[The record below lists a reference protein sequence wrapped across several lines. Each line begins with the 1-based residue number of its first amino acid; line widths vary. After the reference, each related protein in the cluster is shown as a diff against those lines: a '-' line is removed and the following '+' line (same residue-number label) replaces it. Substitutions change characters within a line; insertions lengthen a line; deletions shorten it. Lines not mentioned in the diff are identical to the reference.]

1 MIVVIDNFDSFT
13 YNLVQLAY
21 GFDRDI
27 RVFRND
33 SITPKEVDA
42 LHPDSILISPGPC
55 YPHEA
60 GVSEEIIRELGE
72 RYKILG
78 VCLGHQAICEVY
90 GGEIVHAKKLMHG
103 KQSEIDID
111 STAKI
116 FRGLPKKIKAAR
128 YHSLVAKGDTLP
140 DSLEIIGELE
150 GEVMAVKV
158 KEREIYG
165 LQFHPESILS
175 EYGSEIMRNF
185 VEIGGDFYD
194 KGGN

>member
-21 GFDRDI
+21 QFDMDI

-33 SITPKEVDA
+33 SITPQEVDA
-42 LHPDSILISPGPC
+42 LRPDSIIISPGPC

-60 GVSEEIIRELGE
+60 GVSEEIIQKLGSK
-72 RYKILG
+72 YKILG

-90 GGEIVHAKKLMHG
+90 GAKIIHAKKLMHG
-103 KQSEIDID
+103 KQSEIDINT
-111 STAKI
+111 SSPI
-116 FRGLPKKIKAAR
+116 FKNLPNKIKAAR
-128 YHSLVAKGDTLP
+128 YHSLVAQRNTIP
-140 DSLEIIGELE
+140 NTLEIIGEVD

-158 KEREIYG
+158 KGKEIYG

-175 EYGSEIMRNF
+175 EHGSTIMKNF
-185 VEIGGDFYD
+185 LEL
-194 KGGN
+194 

>member
-21 GFDRDI
+21 QFDEDI

-33 SITPKEVDA
+33 SITPEEIDA
-42 LHPDSILISPGPC
+42 LQPDSIIISPGPC

-60 GVSEEIIRELGE
+60 GISEAVIQKLGN

-90 GGEIVHAKKLMHG
+90 GAKIIHAKKLMHG
-103 KQSEIDID
+103 KQSEIEID
-111 STAKI
+111 NSASI
-116 FRGLPKKIKAAR
+116 FKDLPKKILAAR
-128 YHSLVAKGDTLP
+128 YHSLVAQRSTLP
-140 DSLEIIGELE
+140 ETLEILGEAE

-158 KEREIYG
+158 KGKQIYG

-175 EYGSEIMRNF
+175 QHGREIMKNF
-185 VEIGGDFYD
+185 LEL
-194 KGGN
+194 

>member
-21 GFDRDI
+21 QFDEDI

-33 SITPKEVDA
+33 SITPREIDE
-42 LHPDSILISPGPC
+42 LHPDSIIISPGPC

-60 GVSEEIIRELGE
+60 GISEEVIQKLGE
-72 RYKILG
+72 QYKILG

-90 GGEIVHAKKLMHG
+90 GAKIIHAKKLMHG
-103 KQSEIDID
+103 KQSEIEIVNTSELFKDMPG
-111 STAKI
+111 KI
-116 FRGLPKKIKAAR
+116 MAAR
-128 YHSLVAKGDTLP
+128 YHSLVAERSTIPDTL
-140 DSLEIIGELE
+140 EILGEVD

-158 KEREIYG
+158 KGKQIYG

-175 EYGSEIMRNF
+175 QYGSTIMKNFLEI
-185 VEIGGDFYD
+185 
-194 KGGN
+194 

>member
-21 GFDRDI
+21 QFDEDI

-33 SITPKEVDA
+33 SITPQEVDA
-42 LHPDSILISPGPC
+42 LRPDSIIISPGPC

-60 GVSEEIIRELGE
+60 GVSEEIIRVLGDQ
-72 RYKILG
+72 YKILG

-90 GGEIVHAKKLMHG
+90 GAKIVHAKKLMHG
-103 KQSEIDID
+103 KQSMIDIETT
-111 STAKI
+111 SKI
-116 FRGLPKKIKAAR
+116 FKNMPPKIKGAR
-128 YHSLVAKGDTLP
+128 YHSLVADRSTIPDTI
-140 DSLEIIGELE
+140 EVIGEVD

-158 KEREIYG
+158 KGKRIYG

-175 EYGSEIMRNF
+175 EHGSTIMKNF
-185 VEIGGDFYD
+185 LEC
-194 KGGN
+194 

>member
-21 GFDRDI
+21 QFDEDI

-33 SITPKEVDA
+33 SITPGEIDE
-42 LHPDSILISPGPC
+42 LHPDSIIISPGPC

-60 GVSEEIIRELGE
+60 GISEEVIRKLGE
-72 RYKILG
+72 KYKILG

-90 GGEIVHAKKLMHG
+90 GGKIIHAKKLMHG
-103 KQSEIDID
+103 KQSEIEID
-111 STAKI
+111 NTSEIFKDMPEKI
-116 FRGLPKKIKAAR
+116 TAAR
-128 YHSLVAKGDTLP
+128 YHSLVAERSTIPDTL
-140 DSLEIIGELE
+140 EILGEVD

-158 KEREIYG
+158 KGKQIYG

-175 EYGSEIMRNF
+175 QYGSTMMKNF
-185 VEIGGDFYD
+185 LGI
-194 KGGN
+194 

>member
-21 GFDRDI
+21 QFDEDI

-33 SITPKEVDA
+33 SITPEEIDA
-42 LHPDSILISPGPC
+42 LQPDSIIISPGPC

-60 GVSEEIIRELGE
+60 GISEAVIQKLGK

-90 GGEIVHAKKLMHG
+90 GAKIIHAKKLMHG
-103 KQSEIDID
+103 KQSEIKID
-111 STAKI
+111 NSATI
-116 FRGLPKKIKAAR
+116 FRDLPRKIIAAR
-128 YHSLVAKGDTLP
+128 YHSLVADRGTIP
-140 DSLEIIGELE
+140 ETLEILGEAE

-158 KEREIYG
+158 KGKQIYG

-175 EYGSEIMRNF
+175 QHGREIMKNF
-185 VEIGGDFYD
+185 LEL
-194 KGGN
+194 

>member
-21 GFDRDI
+21 QFDEDI

-33 SITPKEVDA
+33 SITPQEIDA
-42 LHPDSILISPGPC
+42 LQPDSIIISPGPC

-60 GVSEEIIRELGE
+60 GISEEVIQALGE
-72 RYKILG
+72 KYKILG

-90 GGEIVHAKKLMHG
+90 GAKIIHAKKLMHG
-103 KQSEIDID
+103 KQSEIEINN
-111 STAKI
+111 SAEI
-116 FRGLPKKIKAAR
+116 FKDMPAKIKAAR
-128 YHSLVAKGDTLP
+128 YHSLVAERSTIPDTL
-140 DSLEIIGELE
+140 EILGEVD

-158 KEREIYG
+158 KGKQIYG

-175 EYGSEIMRNF
+175 QYGSTMMKNFLEI
-185 VEIGGDFYD
+185 
-194 KGGN
+194 

>member
-21 GFDRDI
+21 QFDGDI

-33 SITPKEVDA
+33 SITPQEIDT
-42 LHPDSILISPGPC
+42 LHPDSIIISPGPC

-60 GVSEEIIRELGE
+60 GISEDVIRELGDK
-72 RYKILG
+72 YKILG

-90 GGEIVHAKKLMHG
+90 GANIIHAKKLMHG

-111 STAKI
+111 NSSKI
-116 FRGLPKKIKAAR
+116 FKGLPQKIKAAR
-128 YHSLVAKGDTLP
+128 YHSLVAERNSMP
-140 DSLEIIGELE
+140 DSLEILGEVE
-150 GEVMAVKV
+150 GEVMAVRV
-158 KEREIYG
+158 KGKQIYG

-175 EYGSEIMRNF
+175 ENGTMIMKNF
-185 VEIGGDFYD
+185 LEG
-194 KGGN
+194 

>member
-21 GFDRDI
+21 QFDDDI

-33 SITPKEVDA
+33 SIQPQEIDF
-42 LHPDSILISPGPC
+42 LQPDSIIISPGPC

-60 GVSEEIIRELGE
+60 GISEEVIKKMGD

-90 GGEIVHAKKLMHG
+90 GAKIVHGKKLMHG
-103 KQSEIDID
+103 KQSKIEIDN
-111 STAKI
+111 TNEI
-116 FRGLPKKIKAAR
+116 FKDIPTQIMAAR
-128 YHSLVAKGDTLP
+128 YHSLVAQRDSIP
-140 DSLEIIGELE
+140 DSLEIIGEAD

-158 KEREIYG
+158 KGKGIYG

-175 EYGSEIMRNF
+175 QYGSTMMRNF
-185 VEIGGDFYD
+185 LSI
-194 KGGN
+194 

>member
-21 GFDRDI
+21 QFDKDI

-33 SITPKEVDA
+33 SITPQEVDT
-42 LHPDSILISPGPC
+42 LHPDCIIISPGPC

-60 GVSEEIIRELGE
+60 GVSEKMIQKLGNK
-72 RYKILG
+72 YKILG

-90 GGEIVHAKKLMHG
+90 GGKIIHAKKLMHG
-103 KQSEIDID
+103 KQSEIDINT
-111 STAKI
+111 SSPI
-116 FRGLPKKIKAAR
+116 FKNLPDKIKAAR
-128 YHSLVAKGDTLP
+128 YHSLVAQRNTMPDT
-140 DSLEIIGELE
+140 LEIIGEVD

-158 KEREIYG
+158 KGKEIYG

-175 EYGSEIMRNF
+175 EHGSTIMKNF
-185 VEIGGDFYD
+185 LEL
-194 KGGN
+194 

>member
-21 GFDRDI
+21 QFDEDI

-33 SITPKEVDA
+33 SITPEEIDA
-42 LHPDSILISPGPC
+42 LQPDSIIISPGPC

-60 GVSEEIIRELGE
+60 GISEAVIQKLGN

-90 GGEIVHAKKLMHG
+90 GAKIIHAKKLMHG
-103 KQSEIDID
+103 KQSEIEID
-111 STAKI
+111 NSAPI
-116 FRGLPKKIKAAR
+116 FKNLPKKILAAR
-128 YHSLVAKGDTLP
+128 YHSLVAQRSTLP
-140 DSLEIIGELE
+140 ETLEILGEAE

-158 KEREIYG
+158 KGKQIYG

-175 EYGSEIMRNF
+175 QHGREIMKNF
-185 VEIGGDFYD
+185 LEL
-194 KGGN
+194 